1 MVTVNG
7 TGTDAAGK
15 TIAQLISD
23 GGYEPVR
30 VAVELNEEI
39 VPKAAYG
46 TTVVSDGD
54 RVEIVGFVG
63 GG

>member
-7 TGTDAAGK
+7 RETDAAGK
-15 TIAQLISD
+15 TVAQLVSE
-23 GGYEPVR
+23 GGYDPVR

-39 VPKAAYG
+39 VPKAAYSS
-46 TTVVSDGD
+46 TVVSDGD